1 MTTDRYELNPTDR
14 ITTGAIGPPGKRV
27 FYLQGRSA
35 DTLVTLIVEKQQIQ
49 SLAVGLEQFLDD
61 LRDRLPELPPA
72 SAEYDEAQMELEE
85 PIDPSFRVGHIGLG
99 YDEDTDLLV
108 LVAREIQTPNADPE
122 MAAVA
127 RFWCT
132 RSQLRQMCNWGL
144 DLAERGRP
152 VCGNC
157 GMPIDPAGHFCPK
170 RNGHK
175 H

>member
-1 MTTDRYELNPTDR
+1 MTAERYELNPTDR

-49 SLAVGLEQFLDD
+49 SLAVGLEQFLDE
-61 LRDRLPELPPA
+61 LRDRIPDLGQA
-72 SAEYDEAQMELEE
+72 SAEYEEAEMELEE

-99 YDEDTDLLV
+99 YDEEKDRLV
-108 LVAREIQTPNADPE
+108 LVAREIQSPNADPE
-122 MAAVA
+122 LAAVA

-132 RSQLRQMCNWGL
+132 RTQLKQMCSWGL
-144 DLAERGRP
+144 ELADRGRP
-152 VCGNC
+152 ICGNC
-157 GMPIDPAGHFCPK
+157 GMPIDPEGHFCPK